1 MKKGV
6 ELCLVIEEN
15 SLCTLEHFCVGNFFE
30 RFISVLFIVGKNC
43 KWPKYQKFADW
54 LMNYG
59 IDIYNML
66 INEKEKKYNPRHYV
80 QDDSVFISY
89 FIYINRKNAGRF

>member
-1 MKKGV
+1 
-6 ELCLVIEEN
+6 
-15 SLCTLEHFCVGNFFE
+15 
-30 RFISVLFIVGKNC
+30 
-43 KWPKYQKFADW
+43 
-54 LMNYG
+54 MNYG